1 MLFTWVILAISIPV
15 SYFLVENG
23 KVVERPLHYL
33 LIFLALDAIV
43 IQFLRKIH
51 KHQSELMHVI
61 SLNIFKV
68 GLAIGLI
75 LSLSLNF
82 SSSSQKVKQES
93 VSIDMN
99 MNLSGLEVEKAVTL
113 KRCNNVESRIA
124 LHPKVESASTALGK
138 VNMNYF
144 ESLIPG
150 QGVIYLQ
157 KLSSDLVLAAL
168 SNRSGPLST
177 EFYTI
182 DFNQKPVKVKFVGK
196 INDIAVLDLYMG
208 MNNSSIFLTSLVNDE
223 RGYVWFELSEITL
236 KNSIPKIAEV
246 KNLFRTNKK
255 VGPFLVNGNLEG
267 VPGSTGG
274 RITSFDKN
282 TLVFTIGD
290 FGLFPTKLSDQSSG
304 NFKNSISGADQE
316 YGTINV
322 FNLNNNNPQIYSTG
336 HRNPQGLVFDNQS
349 QVLWESEHGPVGG
362 DEINLI
368 KKGISYGWDLNT
380 FGRPYDGFEALDD
393 KTASIKYLSSPGLE
407 GLKRWCSSGNDET
420 SQKPYVLLGPSSVAP
435 SQLFIS
441 EADDSKIGSMGRKL
455 FLGTL
460 KDEALWVADIN
471 GSKLENWIRIP
482 FGERIRDITSGQ
494 NPKEILLSFDS
505 GRIMSIS

>member
-51 KHQSELMHVI
+51 KHQSELRHVI

-290 FGLFPTKLSDQSSG
+290 FGLFPTKLSVQSSG
-304 NFKNSISGADQE
+304 NFKNSI
-316 YGTINV
+316 
-322 FNLNNNNPQIYSTG
+322 
-336 HRNPQGLVFDNQS
+336 
-349 QVLWESEHGPVGG
+349 
-362 DEINLI
+362 
-368 KKGISYGWDLNT
+368 
-380 FGRPYDGFEALDD
+380 
-393 KTASIKYLSSPGLE
+393 
-407 GLKRWCSSGNDET
+407 
-420 SQKPYVLLGPSSVAP
+420 
-435 SQLFIS
+435 
-441 EADDSKIGSMGRKL
+441 
-455 FLGTL
+455 
-460 KDEALWVADIN
+460 
-471 GSKLENWIRIP
+471 
-482 FGERIRDITSGQ
+482 
-494 NPKEILLSFDS
+494 
-505 GRIMSIS
+505 

>member
-1 MLFTWVILAISIPV
+1 
-15 SYFLVENG
+15 VENG

-43 IQFLRKIH
+43 IFFLRKIH
-51 KHQSELMHVI
+51 DHQSELMNVI
-61 SLNIFKV
+61 KLNVFKV

-75 LSLSLNF
+75 LSLLLNITSH
-82 SSSSQKVKQES
+82 SSPKIMENP
-93 VSIDMN
+93 VSIDRN
-99 MNLSGLEVEKAVTL
+99 MNLSVLEAEKIVTL
-113 KRCNNVESRIA
+113 KRCDNVESRIA
-124 LHPKVESASTALGK
+124 LHPKVESATTALGK
-138 VNMNYF
+138 VNMSYF
-144 ESLIPG
+144 ENLIPG

-157 KLSSDLVLAAL
+157 KLSGDSVLAAS

-177 EFYTI
+177 DFYSI
-182 DFNQKPVKVKFVGK
+182 DFNQMPIKVEFIGK
-196 INDIAVLDLYMG
+196 MDDIAVLDLYMG
-208 MNNSSIFLTSLVNDE
+208 INNSSVFFSSLVNDKK
-223 RGYVWFELSEITL
+223 GYVWFELSEITL
-236 KNSIPKIAEV
+236 KNGIPKLSEV
-246 KNLFRTNKK
+246 TKIFRTKKK
-255 VGPFLVNGNLEG
+255 VGPFLVNNKLEG

-282 TLVFTIGD
+282 TLIFAIGD

-304 NFKNSISGADQE
+304 NFSNSISDANQE

-322 FNLNNNNPQIYSTG
+322 INLNNNVSQIYSTG
-336 HRNPQGLVFDNQS
+336 HRNPQGLVFDDQT
-349 QVLWESEHGPVGG
+349 QTLWESEHGPVGG

-380 FGRPYDGFEALDD
+380 FGRPYDGFEVLDD
-393 KTASIKYLSSPGLE
+393 KSVSMKYLNSPGLE
-407 GLKRWCSSGNDET
+407 GLKRWCSSGNKET
-420 SQKPYVLLGPSSVAP
+420 SQKPYALLGSSSVAP

-441 EADDSKIGSMGRKL
+441 ESEDSKIGRMGRKL

-460 KDEALWVADIN
+460 KDEALWVADIS